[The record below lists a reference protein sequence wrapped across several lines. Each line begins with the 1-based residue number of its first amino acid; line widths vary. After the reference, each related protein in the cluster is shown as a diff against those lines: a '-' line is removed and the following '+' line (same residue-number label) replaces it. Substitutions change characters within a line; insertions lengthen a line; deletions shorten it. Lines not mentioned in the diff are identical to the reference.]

1 MAIYQVYV
9 YTLHIIRLY
18 GGREGGGSIKMTP
31 NKMRIPIIVTY
42 LSFQIHSKKQSTR
55 FKKVGGEK
63 NQHSYRYLKA

>member
-1 MAIYQVYV
+1 
-9 YTLHIIRLY
+9 
-18 GGREGGGSIKMTP
+18 MTP